1 MAKVFNKNN
10 YLTYPDGAYKAAAQ
24 ETLDLESEIRV
35 QSKTLTKR
43 LLYDLCT
50 NELENKLLYLRA
62 RLEYV
67 DRNY

>member
-1 MAKVFNKNN
+1 MAKVYNKNN
-10 YLTYPDGAYKAAAQ
+10 YLTYPERVYKAAAQ